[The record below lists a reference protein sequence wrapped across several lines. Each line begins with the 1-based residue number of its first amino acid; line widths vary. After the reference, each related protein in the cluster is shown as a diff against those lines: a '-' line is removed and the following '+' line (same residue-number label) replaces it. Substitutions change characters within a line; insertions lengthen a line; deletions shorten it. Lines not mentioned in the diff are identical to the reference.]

1 MQDFRN
7 LAVWQKAHTLTLE
20 TYRATECFPR
30 AELFGL
36 TSQVRRSCASISANL
51 AEGCV
56 RTQPEFAR
64 FIQIAL
70 GSASETEY
78 HFLLA
83 HDLGFLEPDRHDSL
97 SRQVVE
103 VKRMLTSLQ
112 QKIQRQFGSGGQM
125 RSK

>member
-1 MQDFRN
+1 
-7 LAVWQKAHTLTLE
+7 
-20 TYRATECFPR
+20 
-30 AELFGL
+30 
-36 TSQVRRSCASISANL
+36 VRRSCGSISANL

>member
-7 LAVWQKAHTLTLE
+7 LAVWQKAHALTLG

-30 AELFGL
+30 AELFGR
-36 TSQVRRSCASISANL
+36 TSQLRRSCASISANL

-83 HDLGFLEPDRHDSL
+83 HDLGFLAADLYEPL

-112 QKIQRQFGSGGQM
+112 QRIQQQGGSASQ
-125 RSK
+125 RRPK